1 MKNPREVIIAPMLT
15 EKTTSLQNANNNY
28 TFKVSLNANKIEI
41 AEAIERIFNVSVLSV
56 NTIRQRGKNKRM
68 GRFVGKRADWKKA
81 IVKLKEGDSI
91 TEFET

>member
-41 AEAIERIFNVSVLSV
+41 AEAIERIFNVNVLSV

-81 IVKLKEGDSI
+81 IVKLKQGDSI